1 MPAWPW
7 LERCARGR
15 REGKWLVVM
24 GIPMRVAVP
33 WEWTA
38 GWAADGE
45 RDCAAVRLRG
55 QTPVACVAVV
65 GKVRAGAS

>member
-1 MPAWPW
+1 M
-7 LERCARGR
+7 
-15 REGKWLVVM
+15 VVM

-45 RDCAAVRLRG
+45 RDCAEVRLRG
-55 QTPVACVAVV
+55 QTPVACVEGKQLVV
-65 GKVRAGAS
+65 MGHPGARGKVGWGMYARCD